1 MALVSDGFWMRVTLV
16 DNGNNRTIK
25 TYQLRAALIA
35 TAITDGATI
44 RAALAAVTDSVIS
57 AYSVAE
63 RFHEDTFVF
72 PASGIQNEDKA
83 SISAVITGAKTG
95 NLKIPAPIPA
105 MFQDVTGGAAN
116 IVDTTNALLI
126 TYTDVFKSGNEAF
139 ISDGDDL
146 ITLSSGKRI
155 SAKSNF
161 G

>member
-1 MALVSDGFWMRVTLV
+1 MALVSNGWWGRITVV

-25 TYQLRAALIA
+25 TYQLRAVTAAAAATDMIA
-35 TAITDGATI
+35 IL
-44 RAALAAVTDSVIS
+44 AALNAVTDSVVS
-57 AYSVAE
+57 GYSTAE
-63 RFHEDTFVF
+63 RFVEDSFVF

-83 SISAVITGAKTG
+83 SVSVIVSNSKSA

-105 MFQDVTGGAAN
+105 MFTGSTGRAAN
-116 IVDTTNALLI
+116 IVDTSNALLI
-126 TYTDVFKSGNEAF
+126 TYTDLFKAAAEAF

-146 ITLSSGKRI
+146 VQVSGGKRI